1 MIGGGER
8 VVDCFACPRQKAA
21 MESDP
26 IPFHFP
32 SASQANHSIRRS
44 SSPQLRGPPAAAT
57 ARRGPRERT
66 TSPSPPRVTKQR
78 RLVSF
83 SRAKNHTPAKSETAF
98 FFLTTRDFDLRRQLK
113 CAFPS
118 RLSIVLHGLPCS
130 PKKRYLKQGLES
142 NLQITRSLVD
152 R

>member
-1 MIGGGER
+1 
-8 VVDCFACPRQKAA
+8 VS
-21 MESDP
+21 ESSIALLAHGKRLRWNRILFHP
-26 IPFHFP
+26 ISLQPAKP
-32 SASQANHSIRRS
+32 TTRS
-44 SSPQLRGPPAAAT
+44 SSPQVRGPPAAAT

-98 FFLTTRDFDLRRQLK
+98 FFTTTRDCELINAGNSSAL
-113 CAFPS
+113 FPS
-118 RLSIVLHGLPCS
+118 RLWIVLHGLPCS